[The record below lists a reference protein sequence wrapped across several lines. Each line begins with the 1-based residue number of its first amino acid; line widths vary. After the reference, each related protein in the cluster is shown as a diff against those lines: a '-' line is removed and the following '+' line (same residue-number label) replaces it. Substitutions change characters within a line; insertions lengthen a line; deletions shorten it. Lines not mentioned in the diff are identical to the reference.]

1 MKIERTK
8 NATRNMIF
16 GTIQKVY
23 SLAIP
28 FLMRT
33 LMIYF
38 MGVQYLGLNSLFT
51 SILQVLNLTELGVGS
66 AMVFSMYGSIAS
78 DNTDRICKLMR
89 LYKIYYRIIGLV
101 IAVIGS
107 ILIPFIPMLINKN
120 SLETLPNDIN
130 IYLIYILNLSATVLT
145 YWLFAYKNC
154 LFQAHQRDDITKKV
168 LLITNTIQYA
178 LQILAICLFRNYYI
192 YCVVALFT
200 QTLTNLSTAF
210 LANKFYPKYKAV
222 GKLPKEDIKSI
233 NHRIRDLFTSKIGN
247 VAVNS
252 ADTIVISAF
261 LGLTTLAIYQ
271 NYFYIIT
278 ALTGLIQIILNACT
292 AGIGNSLIVE
302 TREKNFK
309 DFKTFAFILAWIVG
323 FCTVCLLCLYQPF
336 IIIWVG
342 EELMLN
348 FTAVIYFCIYFFV
361 QEFNSLFILY
371 KDSGGIWHKDRWRTL
386 ITALA
391 NLIMNLIIV
400 QFWGVYGVLASTF
413 LATMLIGMPWLLHN
427 LFTTMFEKKYLK
439 SFCKHLLYYSAI
451 TIIVSILTY
460 LVCFFI
466 NITNTWILF
475 IVRLVICLIL
485 PNLLF
490 FIAYRWNKEYVLAM
504 KLLDRITNKKIK
516 SLRKYREKE

>member
-1 MKIERTK
+1 MKINRTR

-16 GTIQKVY
+16 GILQKVY
-23 SLAIP
+23 SLAVP

-66 AMVFSMYGSIAS
+66 AMVFSMYDPIAS
-78 DNTDRICKLMR
+78 DDTNRICKLMR
-89 LYKIYYRIIGLV
+89 LYKIYYRVIGLI
-101 IAVIGS
+101 IAVVGC
-107 ILIPFIPMLINKN
+107 ILIPFIPMLISKN
-120 SLETLPNDIN
+120 SLETLPNDVN
-130 IYLIYILNLSATVLT
+130 VYVLYVLNLAATVLT

-154 LFQAHQRDDITKKV
+154 LFQAHQRDDVTKKV

-178 LQILAICLFRNYYI
+178 LQILSICFFKNYYI

-210 LANKFYPKYKAV
+210 LANKFYPRYKAI
-222 GKLPKEDIKSI
+222 GKLPKDDIKNI
-233 NHRIRDLFTSKIGN
+233 NHRIRDLFTSKIGS

-261 LGLTTLAIYQ
+261 LGLTALAVYQ

-278 ALTGLIQIILNACT
+278 ALIGIIQIILNACT

-302 TREKNFK
+302 TKEKNFK
-309 DFKTFAFILAWIVG
+309 DFRTFAFILAWIVG
-323 FCTVCLLCLYQPF
+323 FCTVCLLCLFQPF
-336 IIIWVG
+336 MKIWVG

-348 FTAVIYFCIYFFV
+348 FSAVIFFCIYFFV
-361 QEFNSLFILY
+361 QEFNSLFNLY
-371 KDSGGIWHKDRWRTL
+371 KDAGGIWHKDRWRTL

-391 NLIMNLIIV
+391 NLIMNLIMV
-400 QFWGVYGVLASTF
+400 QFWGIYGVLASTF
-413 LATMLIGMPWLLHN
+413 LATIFIGMPWLLHN

-439 SFCKHLLYYSAI
+439 SFCKHLFYYSAV
-451 TIIVSILTY
+451 TIISSVLTY
-460 LVCFFI
+460 LICYFV
-466 NITNTWILF
+466 NITNDWGLF
-475 IVRLVICLIL
+475 AFRLVICLIL
-485 PNLLF
+485 PNILF
-490 FIAYRWNKEYVLAM
+490 VIAYRWNKEYVLAM
-504 KLLDRITNKKIK
+504 KLLDRITKGKIK
-516 SLRKYREKE
+516 LLRKYR